1 MYYISHTVHMFL
13 ARHTGIKCTISF
25 LEIQCINIQKHQHF
39 PLDCAVI
46 QYPFFP
52 CSSWNYINTWRIQP
66 KDHLNNRKWC
76 VFPGSSN
83 RSTNRKSKQLNKF
96 SVRRPLRHPSSST
109 PYTSMDNW
117 IALRNIWIHSHI
129 LRTRFNSMH
138 TTCIGQ
144 MQRYQPAGSSPLLF
158 SLVDLFEHR
167 IDYITSLDFLFLH
180 AGILYL
186 VGFLK
191 NSEKE
196 LLLDFFFFSFFP
208 SGSGLVQITFLF
220 SDLSENLRQITGFFF
235 SISSQM

>member
-25 LEIQCINIQKHQHF
+25 LEIQRINIQKHQHF

-66 KDHLNNRKWC
+66 KDHLNNRKWY
-76 VFPGSSN
+76 VFPGTSN

-96 SVRRPLRHPSSST
+96 SVWRPLRHPSSST
-109 PYTSMDNW
+109 PNTSMDNW

-129 LRTRFNSMH
+129 LRTRFSSMH

-144 MQRYQPAGSSPLLF
+144 MQRYQPAGSSPLPF
-158 SLVDLFEHR
+158 SLVDLKNLSNTCTALFVLSDKLKALAFIKYQYSNSYDPKISFEKC
-167 IDYITSLDFLFLH
+167 YLDDEP
-180 AGILYL
+180 
-186 VGFLK
+186 
-191 NSEKE
+191 N
-196 LLLDFFFFSFFP
+196 
-208 SGSGLVQITFLF
+208 
-220 SDLSENLRQITGFFF
+220 
-235 SISSQM
+235 